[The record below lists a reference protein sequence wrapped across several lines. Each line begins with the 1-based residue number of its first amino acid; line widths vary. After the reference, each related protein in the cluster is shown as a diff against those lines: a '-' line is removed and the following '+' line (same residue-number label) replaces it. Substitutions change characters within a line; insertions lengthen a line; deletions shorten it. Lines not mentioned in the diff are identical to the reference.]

1 MKLWTNGIFHSLDD
15 GKIYH
20 KMTTHQGRIVCF
32 DEDCSHRHY
41 DEVIDLEG
49 VHVYPGFVDAHM
61 HLLGYGQKLKR
72 LSLSQYKTKDDI
84 LQTLKNAFHDEP
96 LFAEGY
102 RECGITKDDLDHI
115 SKHVPIMMRHND
127 YHSVTANSYVLKQ
140 IHLEHTTG
148 FLTEED
154 ATRAMKTWPPYTIKQ
169 LEDILKTSLESLYQY
184 GITGAHSDDLSYFIG
199 FKDTLQAFENVLT
212 RMPFRAHL
220 LMHYDILDDY
230 ITSNRPFLDQH
241 DYLQLG
247 AIKMF
252 YDGTLSSQTAWMKTT
267 YVATNNH
274 GLKIQTDDAFENM
287 VKKCRKHGL
296 PVAVHVIGD
305 QGLIDVCKV
314 LAKYPVKDGLH
325 DRIIHAPWADD
336 EGVSLMKK
344 LPIVIDIQ
352 PQFLSSDLPWAFNFI
367 KEVPPYVFPWKTYL
381 DHGLIQA
388 GSSDAPV
395 EIPNPL
401 IGMYA
406 SIYRISDHD
415 HKPYYLSESLTIE
428 EAIHV
433 YTIGANYPTYKT
445 NRGQLKLGNI
455 ADLTIFKKDLSSLT
469 KEEFLKPQ
477 VKMTVID
484 EVIVYATED

>member
-1 MKLWTNGIFHSLDD
+1 MKLWINGFFHSLDQE
-15 GKIYH
+15 KIYT
-20 KMTTHQGRIVCF
+20 KMTTHLGKIVCF
-32 DEDCSHRHY
+32 DEDCAHRHF

-49 VHVYPGFVDAHM
+49 AHVYPGFVDAHM

-72 LSLSQYKTKDDI
+72 PSLSLLKTKEEI
-84 LQTLKNAFHDEP
+84 INHMKEAFHGEP

-102 RECGITKDDLDHI
+102 RECGVTKVDLDKI
-115 SKHVPIMMRHND
+115 SHDVPIMMRHND
-127 YHSVTANSYVLKQ
+127 YHSVTANSFVLKR
-140 IHLEHTTG
+140 INLEHTNG
-148 FLTEED
+148 VLTEED
-154 ATRAMKTWPPYTIKQ
+154 ATKAMKTWPPYTIKQ
-169 LEDILKTSLESLYQY
+169 LEDILETSLKSLYSY

-199 FKDTLQAFENVLT
+199 FNDTLKAFENVLE

-230 ITSNRPFLDQH
+230 ISSAKSFLDQNE
-241 DYLQLG
+241 YLQLG

-267 YVATNNH
+267 YKSNNQH
-274 GLKIQTDDAFENM
+274 GLKIQTDQVFEAM
-287 VKKCRKHGL
+287 VKKCRSNGL

-305 QGLIDVCKV
+305 QGLVDVCKI
-314 LAKYPVKDGLH
+314 LEKYPVKPGLH

-336 EGVSLMKK
+336 EGIALMKK

-352 PQFLSSDLPWAFNFI
+352 PQFLSSDLPWALSFI
-367 KEVPPYVFPWKTYL
+367 KETPSYVFPWKTYL
-381 DHGLIQA
+381 KHGLIQA

-401 IGMYA
+401 LGMYA

-415 HKPYYLSESLTIE
+415 QKPYFLDEILTID
-428 EAIHV
+428 EAIDI
-433 YTIGANYPTYKT
+433 YTKGANYPTYDNK
-445 NRGQLKLGNI
+445 RGSLMIGHV
-455 ADLTIFKKDLSSLT
+455 ADLTIFEKDLKTLS
-469 KEEFLKPQ
+469 KDEFLELK

-484 EVIVYATED
+484 EHIVYKR